1 MRILFYEIVCEMGG
15 RKGNQ
20 WEYCNTKAKII
31 SESIAVCAGGGTV
44 RALKKA
50 LAVK

>member
-1 MRILFYEIVCEMGG
+1 MLFYEIACELGG

-31 SESIAVCAGGGTV
+31 SESIVVCAGRGTV
-44 RALKKA
+44 CALKEA